1 MDNEEEYY
9 IALLRE
15 FLRGKDVP
23 WNNSAFAYV
32 ELRSFVG
39 RSTIGK
45 RDGEIEPVPENPVY
59 GFIEGWARAS
69 KRLSEKYPKQEAANP
84 FKPWCFGKSAFRNWE
99 LFDQDFHV
107 VFAGPPSSESGAWNV
122 SYAAS
127 AITPVDEPPTYLA
140 VVLKPGEM
148 DPKPVRSIVY
158 NASKPPESYT
168 PVSYVQSNRDLNR
181 LQPFLRA
188 GDITYS
194 TFVVDKDRES
204 LWQLDRSSDGTS
216 WLKVSN
222 PLPPNPQRIASVM
235 YVRSSKF
242 EEHLQSLASRPVNV
256 RDLVN
261 PYRTKSLDDPLV
273 SCVVTML
280 MNTIYRGDIVPPRP
294 TDWEEA
300 ALKRGATTQK
310 KDDSSDK
317 QDSLSTSVI
326 VIIVVGSILLLA
338 LIVVGIF
345 VLRRGTPTPMSTSA
359 PMSTPTPMSTS
370 APV

>member
-1 MDNEEEYY
+1 MDREEEYY

-39 RSTIGK
+39 RSTMGK
-45 RDGEIEPVPENPVY
+45 RDGEIEPVAENPVY

-69 KRLSEKYPKQEAANP
+69 RRLSEKYPQQEAPQP

-107 VFAGPPSSESGAWNV
+107 VFADPPQSESETWNTT
-122 SYAAS
+122 YAAS
-127 AITPVDEPPTYLA
+127 AITPVDEPPTYLTI
-140 VVLKPGEM
+140 VLKPGEM

-158 NASKPPESYT
+158 NPSKPPESYT
-168 PVSYVQSNRDLNR
+168 PVAYVQSNRDLNR

-194 TFVVDKDRES
+194 TFLVDKDKTS

-222 PLPPNPQRIASVM
+222 PMPPNPQRIASVM

-256 RDLVN
+256 RELVN

-280 MNTIYRGDIVPPRP
+280 MNTLFRGNIVPPRP
-294 TDWEEA
+294 TEWEQA
-300 ALKRGATTQK
+300 ALKRGAGRE
-310 KDDSSDK
+310 DSSEK
-317 QDSLSTSVI
+317 QESSSSVNTWMIISI
-326 VIIVVGSILLLA
+326 VAGAIILVGI
-338 LIVVGIF
+338 IVGIF
-345 VLRRGTPTPMSTSA
+345 MLRGGARASTSSPPSTESDR
-359 PMSTPTPMSTS
+359 PM
-370 APV
+370 